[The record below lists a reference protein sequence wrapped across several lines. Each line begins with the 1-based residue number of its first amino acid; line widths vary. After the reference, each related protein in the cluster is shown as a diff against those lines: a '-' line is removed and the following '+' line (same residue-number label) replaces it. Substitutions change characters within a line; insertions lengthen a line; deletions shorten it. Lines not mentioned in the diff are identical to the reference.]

1 VSLSSTIATK
11 IKVSIMRRIK
21 FLSTFLIL
29 GLYIMSCSKDG
40 EQQQDNHTP
49 IANAGNDTTITL
61 PANTAILNAT
71 LSTDPDNNIKTYQWT
86 KISGPICNI
95 ANANA
100 AQTQVTSLTAGVY
113 VFELKVTDANDLF
126 DKDTMQVTVSSKPV
140 NVYVAGYEFNAN
152 GTAVAKL
159 WKNGIATNLTDGTK
173 EAVPAS
179 VFVLDNSDVYV
190 AGYERDETGWPIGK
204 IWKNGVAVIFP
215 GTIGASAVYG
225 SGSDVYAAGY
235 GEGIA
240 RLWKNGVISNLNDG
254 SVEAGGSGVYVSGS
268 NVYLLGYRWFG
279 NYAAVTL
286 WKNGA
291 VINITKATTMAQAYS
306 INGSGNDVYIAGY
319 ENNANGIAVA
329 KLWKNG
335 IASNFSD
342 GTKNTYLFSVCIS
355 GSDVY
360 VVGMERKS
368 GDVGGIAKLW
378 KNGIAT
384 NLTDGS
390 KEAYAYS
397 VTVSDSGDVYV
408 VGHDGNVAKLWKNGV
423 ATDLSNGTNVAR
435 AHSVFVQ

>member
-1 VSLSSTIATK
+1 MSKTKLLSAI
-11 IKVSIMRRIK
+11 
-21 FLSTFLIL
+21 LIL
-29 GLYIMSCSKDG
+29 AAYLIACTKES
-40 EQQQDNHTP
+40 EQRPQDNHSP
-49 IANAGNDTTITL
+49 IANAGNDTTIVL
-61 PANTAILNAT
+61 PANTAILNAS
-71 LSTDPDNNIKTYQWT
+71 LSTDPDNNIKSYQWT
-86 KISGPICNI
+86 KISGPACNI
-95 ANANA
+95 ASANI
-100 AQTQVTSLTAGVY
+100 AQTQVTNLTAGVY
-113 VFELKVTDANDLF
+113 VFELKVTDAGDLF
-126 DKDTMQVTVSSKPV
+126 DKDTMQLTVSPKLV

-152 GTAVAKL
+152 GKAVAKL

-173 EAVPAS
+173 EAVPAC
-179 VFVLDNSDVYV
+179 VFVMDNSDVYV
-190 AGYERDETGWPIGK
+190 AGYERDETNWPIGK
-204 IWKNGVAVIFP
+204 IWKNGVATIFS
-215 GTIGASAVYG
+215 GTIGASSVYG
-225 SGSDVYAAGY
+225 SGNDVYAAGY
-235 GEGIA
+235 GQGIA

-254 SVEAGGSGVYVSGS
+254 RVEAGASGIYVSGS

-279 NYAAVTL
+279 NYAAITL

-291 VINITKATTMAQAYS
+291 VINITKATTMAEGYS

-335 IASNFSD
+335 VASNFSD

-360 VVGMERKS
+360 VVGMERKV

-397 VTVSDSGDVYV
+397 VTESDSGDVYV

-423 ATDLSNGTNVAR
+423 ATDLSDGTNVAR